1 MLSPSFTQT
10 AYDASFKLIVTRY
23 DDDERKYSISGASVL
38 QCRKVLP
45 DHSVDGEQPSM
56 KRLEV

>member
-23 DDDERKYSISGASVL
+23 DEERGNTVS
-38 QCRKVLP
+38 
-45 DHSVDGEQPSM
+45 
-56 KRLEV
+56 LEPVCCNAGKFYQTILWMENNLV